1 MRDASLLI
9 IDVDCISSSSGGGRR
24 RSSTQD
30 QRSREWLKSNVK
42 YIYQVGKKNEVYSH
56 IYKLFQTNVM
66 ITELSFQNNNNENI
80 SRESMYLIKGNP
92 AIDGWNQ
99 PNPISLSLSI
109 IDSSF
114 DQIAPCVCETS
125 WRHERFEVV

>member
-24 RSSTQD
+24 RSTQD

-92 AIDGWNQ
+92 AIDGTNQ
-99 PNPISLSLSI
+99 TPISLSIISILLSTR
-109 IDSSF
+109 SHCV
-114 DQIAPCVCETS
+114 CVCETS

>member
-24 RSSTQD
+24 RSTQD

-92 AIDGWNQ
+92 AVDGTNQ
-99 PNPISLSLSI
+99 TPSLSLDYRLKSNQAHQPDRI
-109 IDSSF
+109 
-114 DQIAPCVCETS
+114 VRHHGGTS
-125 WRHERFEVV
+125 ASR